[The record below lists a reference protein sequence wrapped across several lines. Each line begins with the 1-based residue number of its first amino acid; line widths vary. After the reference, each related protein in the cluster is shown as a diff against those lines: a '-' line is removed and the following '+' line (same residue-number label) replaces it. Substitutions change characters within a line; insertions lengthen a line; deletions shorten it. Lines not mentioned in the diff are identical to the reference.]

1 MLTVVR
7 YITSFM
13 GEIKVDSL
21 WRHAQVL
28 VEWIFCW
35 QLTRRGSMGIPAR
48 VGGWNGFR
56 SCSRLR
62 VTRVFVPPRIHQI
75 ILTSR
80 LKISYSL
87 YKVLLSWDTLFL
99 AIFSGCLLINRFMLL
114 NLLNSSHSRLET
126 TKDSTHL
133 ITSAMYFCAF
143 YTTYYCSLAF

>member
-87 YKVLLSWDTLFL
+87 YKVLLSWDTVFL
-99 AIFSGCLLINRFMLL
+99 AIISGCLLINRFMLL
-114 NLLNSSHSRLET
+114 NLLNSTHSRLET
-126 TKDSTHL
+126 TKESTHL

>member
-7 YITSFM
+7 FFTSFM
-13 GEIKVDSL
+13 SEIKVDSL

-99 AIFSGCLLINRFMLL
+99 AIISGCLLINRFMLL
-114 NLLNSSHSRLET
+114 NLLNSTHSRLET
-126 TKDSTHL
+126 TKESTHL

>member
-87 YKVLLSWDTLFL
+87 YKVLLSWDAVFL
-99 AIFSGCLLINRFMLL
+99 AIISGCLLINRFMLL

-126 TKDSTHL
+126 TKESTHL